1 MSRATE
7 CLARLWWGPPLWEM
21 AALEARPSDFSVS
34 PDGSIDAE
42 QAEWLSLVAA
52 ADLFLRA
59 GGTVSPG
66 WWLRLTPLER
76 LALVD
81 AGDRLSAARAVAF
94 GAASTGG
101 VADVASRIDGGAAR
115 LRCLLQREVSAVAA
129 EVRGQ
134 EIK

>member
-1 MSRATE
+1 ME
-7 CLARLWWGPPLWEM
+7 ILARWWWGPALWEL
-21 AALEARPSDFSVS
+21 AALDGRPSDFSVGV
-34 PDGSIDAE
+34 DGAIDA
-42 QAEWLSLVAA
+42 QHGEWVALCAA

-81 AGDRLSAARAVAF
+81 SGDRLSAARAVAVGTATLPG
-94 GAASTGG
+94 GAES
-101 VADVASRIDGGAAR
+101 VASRVDGGTSR

-134 EIK
+134 EVA